1 MISSSAASDGAS
13 FLYPALT
20 DTEQQDT
27 HAMVE
32 QYRRTMGRTRI
43 LTLLTLATL
52 TTWGFAHSRRGV
64 GKAPKQHRR
73 YRHAHA

>member
-1 MISSSAASDGAS
+1 VIDAASAADGAS

-43 LTLLTLATL
+43 LALLTLATL
-52 TTWGFAHSRRGV
+52 TTWGFAHSRRGAT
-64 GKAPKQHRR
+64 KAVPGRR
-73 YRHAHA
+73 KRHAHA